1 MTEQL
6 KHSPTDQ
13 HHHTAETNMGDKNE
27 FRLNRKG
34 RLIRTGA
41 GVLLAT
47 GVITGGV
54 NMFQETIIATDTGTV
69 APGEGPIN
77 TIDDVVHSLATKN
90 NFDPSSVHDIVGAGQ
105 EVAAELDAVHPGRP
119 VQPGDQIEVTI
130 VKNGLGQLSVQA
142 DPANL
147 AHLDK

>member
-6 KHSPTDQ
+6 KHSSINQYSHKPEIDSS
-13 HHHTAETNMGDKNE
+13 NE
-27 FRLNRKG
+27 NGFRLNRKG
-34 RLIRTGA
+34 RLVRTGA

-54 NMFQETIIATDTGTV
+54 NIFHETTVDTGIGTV
-69 APGEGPIN
+69 PAGEGTIN
-77 TIDDVVHSLATKN
+77 TIDDVVRDLAAKN

-105 EVAAELDAVHPGRP
+105 EVAAELDAVHPGQP
-119 VQPGDQIEVTI
+119 VQPGDQIEVTV

-142 DPANL
+142 DPTNL